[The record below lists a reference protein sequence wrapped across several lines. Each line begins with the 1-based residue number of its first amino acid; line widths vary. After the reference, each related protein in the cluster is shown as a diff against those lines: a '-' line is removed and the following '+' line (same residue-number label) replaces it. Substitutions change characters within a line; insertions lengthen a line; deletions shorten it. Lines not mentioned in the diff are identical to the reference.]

1 MLFIKLAYEPKHT
14 LKKLQSCTR
23 KMQFNYYT
31 FLYKVLYYF
40 NYSILFIIINV
51 LKSLLLNTWYICNCG
66 QLNTG

>member
-31 FLYKVLYYF
+31 FLYKVP
-40 NYSILFIIINV
+40 YSILFIIINE